1 MPRRPVSGGH
11 AKFPPIGLDY
21 GGNLPH
27 NILMAN
33 LLDDIQAFI
42 DTHDLRESQ
51 FGVLALNDKNF
62 IPDLR
67 GDGRDKPRRLWPETE
82 AKVRRFMA
90 TYRPE
95 SAAA

>member
-1 MPRRPVSGGH
+1 MHSLLSDIEAFCTTHGM
-11 AKFPPIGLDY
+11 AESNFGLQ
-21 GGNLPH
+21 
-27 NILMAN
+27 A
-33 LLDDIQAFI
+33 LDD
-42 DTHDLRESQ
+42 
-51 FGVLALNDKNF
+51 KNL

-67 GDGRDKPRRLWPETE
+67 GDKRGRPRRLWPETE